1 MDEKNKKIVIKIA
14 DMIYDLDECDGF
26 AFLGCALE
34 NYAEK
39 YGRSSESVAAE
50 LYAAARMFRLHDEKE
65 AKN

>member
-14 DMIYDLDECDGF
+14 DLICDLDEYDGF

-39 YGRSSESVAAE
+39 YGRSSKSVAAE
-50 LYAAARMFRLHDEKE
+50 LYAAASMFNLHEDKE
-65 AKN
+65 EAN

>member
-1 MDEKNKKIVIKIA
+1 MDERNKKIVIKIT

-39 YGRSSESVAAE
+39 YGRSSKSVAAE
-50 LYAAARMFRLHDEKE
+50 LYAAASMFNLHDDKE
-65 AKN
+65 ETN

>member
-1 MDEKNKKIVIKIA
+1 MDDKDKKLVIKIA
-14 DMIYDLDECDGF
+14 DMIYDLDESDGF